1 MLVFDLLNMSATA
14 PRKPAA
20 RLPRPAA
27 RYWKGKAPKG
37 AGEVSSDD
45 SDYDEAAE
53 AGEAEE
59 EGDVLIQDI
68 TGEDEEDEARL
79 DVRQAQLHPKT
90 TKGINVALRDVNIS
104 KDGKVIVAGKEESGR
119 TQAELEEGEYLYCI
133 FCLHTDWWS
142 EGEDEEEGEDAKAG
156 EEVCSVTSC
165 VSQLSVLI

>member
-1 MLVFDLLNMSATA
+1 MSATA

-53 AGEAEE
+53 AQEPEE

-68 TGEDEEDEARL
+68 TGDDEDESRL
-79 DVRQAQLHPKT
+79 DVRQAQQKPKT
-90 TKGINVALRDVNIS
+90 TKAINVALRDVNIS
-104 KDGKVIVAGKEESGR
+104 KEGKVIVAGKEESGR
-119 TQAELEEGEYLYCI
+119 TQAELEEGKRQFSTACI
-133 FCLHTDWWS
+133 Y
-142 EGEDEEEGEDAKAG
+142 AY
-156 EEVCSVTSC
+156 
-165 VSQLSVLI
+165 

>member
-68 TGEDEEDEARL
+68 TGEDEEDEAEAAETQQEL
-79 DVRQAQLHPKT
+79 DLKMKEFEELMDRRPFLVNDVLIRRNPNDVQEWEKR
-90 TKGINVALRDVNIS
+90 VALWGD
-104 KDGKVIVAGKEESGR
+104 DDQKVSIHMNDMSTRLTYVVLSGR
-119 TQAELEEGEYLYCI
+119 
-133 FCLHTDWWS
+133 
-142 EGEDEEEGEDAKAG
+142 
-156 EEVCSVTSC
+156 
-165 VSQLSVLI
+165 

>member
-1 MLVFDLLNMSATA
+1 MSTTA

-53 AGEAEE
+53 AQEPEE
-59 EGDVLIQDI
+59 EGDVLIHDI
-68 TGEDEEDEARL
+68 TGQGDEDEARL
-79 DVRQAQLHPKT
+79 DVRPAQQKNKT

-104 KDGKVIVAGKEESGR
+104 KEGKVIVAGKEESGR
-119 TQAELEEGEYLYCI
+119 TQAELEEGEEHISYA
-133 FCLHTDWWS
+133 LHTLKGNS
-142 EGEDEEEGEDAKAG
+142 KRRKKRRKKRERRKRY
-156 EEVCSVTSC
+156 V
-165 VSQLSVLI
+165 QLYRPSAN

>member
-1 MLVFDLLNMSATA
+1 MSTTA

-53 AGEAEE
+53 AREPEE
-59 EGDVLIQDI
+59 EGDVLLQDI
-68 TGEDEEDEARL
+68 TGEDDEDEARL
-79 DVRQAQLHPKT
+79 DVRQAQPKT

-104 KDGKVIVAGKEESGR
+104 KEGKVIVAGKEESGR
-119 TQAELEEGEYLYCI
+119 TQAELEEGEYTFCI
-133 FCLHTDWWS
+133 
-142 EGEDEEEGEDAKAG
+142 
-156 EEVCSVTSC
+156 
-165 VSQLSVLI
+165 VLLTY